1 MRVEPRKRRLK
12 SETYAGNDIFGIS
25 QPLCGNR
32 MINTRKRRI
41 TNGEKTLPGEH
52 PWIVALAYR
61 KTVGCGGTIMVS

>member
-1 MRVEPRKRRLK
+1 
-12 SETYAGNDIFGIS
+12 
-25 QPLCGNR
+25 

-61 KTVGCGGTIMVS
+61 KTVGCGGTIMVSYPQGARYVIHCEKDFYGDKEILQTIS